1 MLQDFFS
8 KSYTHNPTPKQIYSP
23 MTNPINTLIF
33 HFHSV
38 SSNQI
43 REIVMAFPSDKVPGY
58 DKLPMSIIKDTLP
71 GNFLIVMDIVYRR
84 LLTSVFPTAWKISEI
99 IPLPKEGDHDV
110 ANNMQQQ
117 PPCVPAHCSVQN
129 MWTCCFN
136 PASFILEEQKKRLTE
151 QQSGNNKSHLAE
163 ILNVRKSY
171 HQSPPKRIMECK
183 LTTLWVMTNTSR
195 TLFLP
200 A

>member
-1 MLQDFFS
+1 
-8 KSYTHNPTPKQIYSP
+8 

-33 HFHSV
+33 RFHSV

-71 GNFLIVMDIVYRR
+71 CNFPIVMDNVCRR
-84 LLTSVFPTAWKISEI
+84 LLISEFPTAWKISEI

-129 MWTCCFN
+129 M
-136 PASFILEEQKKRLTE
+136 
-151 QQSGNNKSHLAE
+151 
-163 ILNVRKSY
+163 
-171 HQSPPKRIMECK
+171 
-183 LTTLWVMTNTSR
+183 
-195 TLFLP
+195 
-200 A
+200 

>member
-1 MLQDFFS
+1 
-8 KSYTHNPTPKQIYSP
+8 

-33 HFHSV
+33 RFHSV

-58 DKLPMSIIKDTLP
+58 YKLPMSIIKDTLP
-71 GNFLIVMDIVYRR
+71 CNFPIVKDNVYRR

-117 PPCVPAHCSVQN
+117 PPCVPAPCSVHN
-129 MWTCCFN
+129 M
-136 PASFILEEQKKRLTE
+136 
-151 QQSGNNKSHLAE
+151 
-163 ILNVRKSY
+163 
-171 HQSPPKRIMECK
+171 
-183 LTTLWVMTNTSR
+183 
-195 TLFLP
+195 
-200 A
+200 